1 VTGYIGSFVLTR
13 IVPGMFSKQAMIPFL
28 LLLIGSIVMTLLLG
42 FTTPLYIGIGLL
54 VVLILIMMH

>member
-1 VTGYIGSFVLTR
+1 
-13 IVPGMFSKQAMIPFL
+13 MFSKQAMIPFL